1 MTEAVKS
8 TPRSDARELGLRALR
23 LLAMG
28 AVVFA
33 LEAFLDAYRLAA
45 LLMGAFAVEF
55 LSGKAGLRWDETGSK
70 SMLQSLRV
78 GALGFALGALSVL
91 LVVGGG
97 AAFGLVRV
105 SLGAPTL
112 VGAGM
117 GLAMALAQAARDEVL
132 FRGAPLALMR
142 GKIADRWALPF
153 VALLG
158 AAPLLA
164 HPDPSLP
171 GIATVVVTGWIFALA
186 WRVGKGMPLAFGAHA
201 GWLFMMGAGSRGSVL
216 DVSLG
221 AGQLLPPVD
230 ATGGIAWLAVATF
243 VIAAIAISLGY
254 YRLAPR
260 G

>member
-1 MTEAVKS
+1 MTDAAKT
-8 TPRSDARELGLRALR
+8 TPRSDATELGLRAAR

-28 AVVFA
+28 AVAFA

-55 LSGKAGLRWDETGSK
+55 LAGKVGLRWDETGK
-70 SMLQSLRV
+70 RSMLQSLRV
-78 GALGFALGALSVL
+78 VGLGFALGAMSVL
-91 LVVGGG
+91 FVVGVG

-105 SLGAPTL
+105 SVGAPTL

-142 GKIADRWALPF
+142 DKIADRWALPF

-158 AAPLLA
+158 AAPLVLQ
-164 HPDPSLP
+164 PEPSLP

-201 GWLFMMGAGSRGSVL
+201 GWLFMMGAGTRGSLL

-230 ATGGIAWLAVATF
+230 ASGAIAWLALATF
-243 VIAAIAISLGY
+243 VIAAVAISVWY
-254 YRLAPR
+254 FRPAAQA
-260 G
+260 